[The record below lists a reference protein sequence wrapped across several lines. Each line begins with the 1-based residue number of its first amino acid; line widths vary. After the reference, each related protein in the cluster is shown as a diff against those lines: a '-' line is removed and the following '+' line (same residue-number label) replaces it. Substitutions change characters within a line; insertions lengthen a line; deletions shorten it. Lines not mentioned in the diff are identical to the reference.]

1 MFVMTLTCFIIFKI
15 QPEFPSKKLNS
26 SNAIILSCSSITISL
41 RSGNSFRRFNPL
53 WSAPHLKDNREFLS
67 SSMAYFD
74 FGAYFQEIGG
84 FIYIRNRKCGN

>member
-1 MFVMTLTCFIIFKI
+1 MFVMTLTCFILFKI

-53 WSAPHLKDNREFLS
+53 WRAPHLKDNRELLS

-74 FGAYFQEIGG
+74 LVLIFK
-84 FIYIRNRKCGN
+84 R